1 MLRVFG
7 VRSGGVGRVLRRFG
21 SFSGSRIEYGRIL
34 SGFGASSKDFARR
47 DGGLSGVEWLDSSKF
62 GGARW
67 RSSARPQPEPEKGSG
82 EKEMA
87 ENATKELV
95 KTAAGL
101 TKIERRDLV
110 LSPPALVV
118 TREYEWGNILIGFE
132 QANRY
137 TIRAAPAGQVVGY
150 IAEEDSLGKSLT
162 RNFLRT
168 HRPFKA
174 TILDSAGEPF
184 FQVRRP
190 FYMVS
195 TSMYVETLEGETM
208 GEIHMDWHLYRR
220 RYNLYVDKEQF
231 ARVDSGFLAV
241 DFDMRDDQDKKMA
254 SVNKDFTGFG
264 REIFTDARQYVV
276 RLKAD
281 YSGEDL
287 SPDALVQENAKPD
300 PNDIFSDSSKLTINQ
315 KATILACAISID
327 FDYFSI
333 HSRTGGGLMGGGF
346 PIFMPF
352 PGPVGGGSVEGG
364 EPTGDAGQVMGA
376 ETGAG
381 AGAALGGA
389 ESAATGGGY
398 GDYEQTPAGQGNDS
412 QWATF
417 EEGKS
422 DFAEPEFAEPEFDDG
437 FGDDDDGDGGS
448 EKPAIGPDAEALL
461 EGAKTTRFFA
471 RRPD

>member
-1 MLRVFG
+1 MLRVLG
-7 VRSGGVGRVLRRFG
+7 VRGSGVGRGLRKFG
-21 SFSGSRIEYGRIL
+21 SFYGIRTEYGRAL
-34 SGFGASSKDFARR
+34 SGFGAPPTDLSRG
-47 DGGLSGVEWLDSSKF
+47 DGGLLRVEWLDSRKL
-62 GGARW
+62 GGAR
-67 RSSARPQPEPEKGSG
+67 RSSSARPQPEPDKSSG
-82 EKEMA
+82 EKDVA
-87 ENATKELV
+87 ENSTKDLL

-101 TKIERRDLV
+101 TKTERRDLV

-220 RYNLYVDKEQF
+220 RYNLYVNKEQF

-300 PNDIFSDSSKLTINQ
+300 PNDIFSDSSKLSINQ

-352 PGPVGGGSVEGG
+352 PGTGGGAPAEGG
-364 EPTGDAGQVMGA
+364 EPMVGYVSGKLSGLVWSTDDQRILTKIVLSLPGRRWSGN
-376 ETGAG
+376 
-381 AGAALGGA
+381 GGRNW
-389 ESAATGGGY
+389 SRRWRCYRWGRI
-398 GDYEQTPAGQGNDS
+398 
-412 QWATF
+412 
-417 EEGKS
+417 
-422 DFAEPEFAEPEFDDG
+422 
-437 FGDDDDGDGGS
+437 
-448 EKPAIGPDAEALL
+448 IGPGRGLRRLRAS
-461 EGAKTTRFFA
+461 THWTRK
-471 RRPD
+471 